1 MPKNSSRKS
10 ILSILA
16 KMQDF
21 LGATRNE
28 VIVVTVI
35 LVGLLAGL
43 GLKRFTTDIS
53 KNAAPSEIAHIM
65 DSLASV
71 EGSTFTGTTP
81 DGETVPVLA
90 ESDTLRKITSGFPT
104 SPKKEKLRSGK
115 IRLNTATVQDL
126 TRLPGV
132 GAVTAEKI
140 ITLRQERKF
149 SRIEDVM
156 RV

>member
-1 MPKNSSRKS
+1 V
-10 ILSILA
+10 
-16 KMQDF
+16 
-21 LGATRNE
+21 TRNE

-43 GLKRFTTDIS
+43 GLKRFTTDVS

-71 EGSTFTGTTP
+71 ENSTFTGTTP
-81 DGETVPVLA
+81 DGEPVTELA
-90 ESDTLRKITSGFPT
+90 QSDTLRKKISGFPT
-104 SPKKEKLRSGK
+104 PPKKEKLRSGK
-115 IRLNTATVQDL
+115 IRLNTATAQDL
-126 TRLPGV
+126 MRLPGV

-140 ITLRQERKF
+140 IALRQERKF

-156 RV
+156 RVKGIGKKKFEAMKPFLDL